1 MNLET
6 ASFGKCCWEGE
17 HTEDIP
23 SKQSSRRLRTVLVC
37 VVVGT
42 AIPIPIPIPRD
53 HKLHA
58 DTCIFLLPP
67 KAKKKKKNGGVDLN
81 E

>member
-17 HTEDIP
+17 HTEDMP
-23 SKQSSRRLRTVLVC
+23 SKQSSRRLTTVLVC

-42 AIPIPIPIPRD
+42 AIPIPRD

-67 KAKKKKKNGGVDLN
+67 KAKKKIKMVGWI
-81 E
+81 